1 MTEYSAT
8 LKSVNRI
15 LVRESCAVI
24 RDCILDA
31 GRLIARA
38 ASYADQAVDC
48 GADAALHDLITQFRD
63 EHERVSD
70 IILELTR

>member
-8 LKSVNRI
+8 LKSVNGI
-15 LVRESCAVI
+15 LVRESYAVI
-24 RDCILDA
+24 RDCISDA